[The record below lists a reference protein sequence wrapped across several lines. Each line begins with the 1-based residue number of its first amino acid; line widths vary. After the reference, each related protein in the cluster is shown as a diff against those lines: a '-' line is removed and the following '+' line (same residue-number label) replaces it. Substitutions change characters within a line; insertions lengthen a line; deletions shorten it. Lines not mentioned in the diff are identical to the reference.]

1 MLDRLQQKQQQEG
14 QRTHANWRMSYNIPH
29 RTPHNTRSSYQSVE
43 VLLSLFK
50 KVEELKKN
58 LILMVQKLTLFTRTF
73 FRRNFD
79 EFNVIFRKL

>member
-14 QRTHANWRMSYNIPH
+14 QRTHANWQMSYNIPH

-50 KVEELKKN
+50 KEEEL
-58 LILMVQKLTLFTRTF
+58 
-73 FRRNFD
+73 NFD
-79 EFNVIFRKL
+79 GPKIDFVCTYFFSKKF